1 MEDIYIYIY
10 IYYYIFEPQ
19 LPSQSGAAACGVTAI
34 PYQLGRTA
42 GVLLVLAYIA
52 VGIALRRD
60 TGLNG
65 AGNGGD
71 ISWKSKRKTCGAPK
85 PWETAANKYRTI
97 RIYVVDIS
105 TLKCV

>member
-1 MEDIYIYIY
+1 MEDIYIYISG
-10 IYYYIFEPQ
+10 PQ
-19 LPSQSGAAACGVTAI
+19 LPSQSGATPCGVTAI

-52 VGIALRRD
+52 VGIALRGD

-85 PWETAANKYRTI
+85 PWETDANNYRTI
-97 RIYVVDIS
+97 RIYVVDRS
-105 TLKCV
+105 MLKC